1 MRHAR
6 IQWARGGE
14 GAVALRCRASQGH
27 SLPNRGVFLKFWIFP
42 FLFRLTAPQVD
53 ESCEGVC
60 VWFEAPNIQRKRASR
75 KIKNCRRLLAPQEK
89 LHEYRIFLPSADSSL
104 FPRFHPLLYPFLFFV
119 AGHADLVYGSNVGS
133 TRDGVRFRRVQEGLE
148 LNTRGENRDYQDRS
162 LHWQGREEKMQ
173 CIHVKQR

>member
-1 MRHAR
+1 MNLVR
-6 IQWARGGE
+6 
-14 GAVALRCRASQGH
+14 
-27 SLPNRGVFLKFWIFP
+27 
-42 FLFRLTAPQVD
+42 
-53 ESCEGVC
+53 VC
-60 VWFEAPNIQRKRASR
+60 VCGLKHQTFKENAPAAKSKIAGDFWRRK
-75 KIKNCRRLLAPQEK
+75 KNCTNTEFSYPALI
-89 LHEYRIFLPSADSSL
+89 LHSFPDST
-104 FPRFHPLLYPFLFFV
+104 PCCIRPPFLFFV